1 MEIPAQ
7 SQQQR
12 SFHTMHNRNKSQSVF
27 YRLTV
32 TLIVA
37 ITFDATSLF
46 AFDDPASGPK
56 TEAQIVVPEHI
67 QSILATHCLDCHH
80 SDTAEGT
87 VELDQIEKLDAGAK
101 LELLNK
107 AQDQLFFGLMPP
119 KDASQ
124 PSTKDHKDLTTWIR
138 STLRTHNA
146 SELDKKLS
154 YPDFGNYVN
163 HQELFNSQ
171 APDAAYAPVRRW
183 LISPRIFEERVVNV
197 FGLEGRDLANARQ
210 NGFYGVTN
218 PFVLPEHSGVRDY
231 DLGTL
236 GGGTLLVMLDNAKW
250 IAEKQIVA
258 ARIKKGE
265 ITPKDFPNPKDRWY
279 PKTTPETFEN
289 IILKTSQPTLDE
301 IVAAINTQFERVLQ
315 RAPSASELDKYVAL
329 TASSIKLAGNVNGL
343 RQMLVSVL
351 LESEFLY
358 RIEFGG
364 GKTDEHGRR
373 KLTPREASF
382 AIAYALGDRGPD
394 ETLRDAANAG
404 KLLTKEDYH
413 REVTRLLD
421 DESYFRGAIGHAWG
435 SRDKIPPRLTSHP
448 RIIRFFREFFG
459 YPAALKIFK
468 DLKRSDGFYINPG
481 RGSNQTPG
489 HLVNEADRV
498 VAGIVESD
506 KDVFNTLLTTDKF
519 FLYHNRDNE
528 SGKRMIEGWRKA
540 YEALKDT
547 NWKDDPD
554 GVVKAHEELIKTH
567 IDRRGITGR
576 SKARHDNSLIRLMT
590 HFDHTFGKGNQPF
603 TTFPWAHGNHYW
615 HSPIYSLPRMPGRG
629 GYGTQD
635 NFDYQPVQPFP
646 MPGRKGILTHPA
658 WLVAHSGNFQTDPIR
673 RGRWIREKLL
683 AGRVPDVPITVDAQV
698 PEDPHKTFRQRVES
712 VTGQAECWK
721 CHQQMNP
728 LGMPFEGFDD
738 FGRIRSV
745 ESLEHPEN
753 LVKRNN
759 GNESDTYKTMPV
771 DTSGYLDGT
780 FDHALDGE
788 VTDAFDLIDRLAQ
801 SDRVRQSIIRHAFR
815 FFIGRNEMLSDS
827 KTLID
832 ADNAYVN
839 SGGSFR
845 AVIVSLLTSDS
856 FIYRKD
862 SESIVT
868 VQ

>member
-1 MEIPAQ
+1 
-7 SQQQR
+7 
-12 SFHTMHNRNKSQSVF
+12 MHHNNKSQSVF
-27 YRLTV
+27 YRLTLAV
-32 TLIVA
+32 FLAT
-37 ITFDATSLF
+37 TCDATSLF
-46 AFDDPASGPK
+46 ASDDSVPSPQ
-56 TEAQIVVPEHI
+56 TETPIVVPEHV
-67 QSILATHCLDCHH
+67 QTILATHCLDCHNK
-80 SDTAEGT
+80 DNAEGT
-87 VELDQIEKLDAGAK
+87 VQIDELEKLDQGAK

-124 PSTKDHKDLTTWIR
+124 PNAAARQVLTSWIR
-138 STLRTHNA
+138 STLQSHHA

-154 YPDFGNYVN
+154 YPDFGNYIN
-163 HQELFNSQ
+163 HQELFNGQ
-171 APDAAYAPVRRW
+171 NPEAAYTPARRW
-183 LISPRIFEERVVNV
+183 LVSPRIFEERVVNV
-197 FGLEGRDLANARQ
+197 FALEGRDLTNARQ

-218 PFVLPEHSGVRDY
+218 PFVLPDHSGVRDY

-250 IAEKQIVA
+250 IAAKQIVA

-279 PKTTPETFEN
+279 PKTTPATFET
-289 IILKTSQPTLDE
+289 IILKDSQPTLDE
-301 IVAAINTQFERVLQ
+301 IVAAINTQFDRVLQ
-315 RAPSASELDKYVAL
+315 RPPSASEREKYVSL
-329 TASSIKLAGNVNGL
+329 TESSINLAGNTNGL
-343 RQMLVSVL
+343 QQMLVSVL

-358 RIEFGG
+358 RLEFGG
-364 GKTDEHGRR
+364 GRTDEHGRR

-382 AIAYALGDRGPD
+382 ALAYALGDRGPD
-394 ETLRDAANAG
+394 QQLRDAADSG

-448 RIIRFFREFFG
+448 RVIRFFREFFG

-506 KDVFNTLLTTDKF
+506 KDVFKTLLTTDRF

-528 SGKRMIEGWRKA
+528 SGKSMIEGWLTA
-540 YEALKDT
+540 YEVLKDT
-547 NWKDDPD
+547 NWKEDPD
-554 GVVKAHEELIKTH
+554 GVVKEHEELIKTH

-590 HFDHTFGKGNQPF
+590 HFEHTFGKGNQPF

-615 HSPIYSLPRMPGRG
+615 HSPIYSLPRTPGRG
-629 GYGTQD
+629 GYGNQD
-635 NFDYQPVQPFP
+635 DFDYQPVQPFP

-698 PEDPHKTFRQRVES
+698 PEAPHKTFRQRVET
-712 VTGQAECWK
+712 VTGQTECWK

-738 FGRIRSV
+738 FGRIRTV

-780 FDHALDGE
+780 FDAALDGE

-832 ADNAYVN
+832 ADNAYVT
-839 SGGSFR
+839 SGGSFK

-862 SESIVT
+862 SDSMVT

>member
-1 MEIPAQ
+1 MH
-7 SQQQR
+7 
-12 SFHTMHNRNKSQSVF
+12 HTNKSRSVLN
-27 YRLTV
+27 RLTLAV
-32 TLIVA
+32 IMAT
-37 ITFDATSLF
+37 TCNATSLF
-46 AFDDPASGPK
+46 AINDTAPDPQAE
-56 TEAQIVVPEHI
+56 TLIVVPEHI
-67 QSILATHCLDCHH
+67 QTILANHCLDCHNE
-80 SDTAEGT
+80 DNTEGT
-87 VELDQIEKLDAGAK
+87 VQLDQIEDLDEGAK

-124 PSTKDHKDLTTWIR
+124 PEADDRKTLTTWIR
-138 STLRTHNA
+138 STLRNHHA

-154 YPDFGNYVN
+154 YPDFGNYIN
-163 HQELFNSQ
+163 HQELFNGQ
-171 APDAAYAPVRRW
+171 NQGAAYTPARRW
-183 LISPRIFEERVVNV
+183 LISPRIFEERIVNV
-197 FGLEGRDLANARQ
+197 FALEGRDLTTARQ

-218 PFVLPEHSGVRDY
+218 PFVLPDHSGVRDY

-250 IAEKQIVA
+250 IAAKQIVA

-265 ITPKDFPNPKDRWY
+265 MTPKDFPNPKDRWY
-279 PKTTPETFEN
+279 PKTTPAAFET
-289 IILKTSQPTLDE
+289 IILKDSKPTRDE
-301 IVAAINTQFERVLQ
+301 IVAAIDTQFERVLQ
-315 RAPSASELDKYVAL
+315 RTPSESEREKYVSL
-329 TASSIKLAGNVNGL
+329 TESSINLAGNTSGL
-343 RQMLVSVL
+343 QQMLVSVL

-364 GKTDEHGRR
+364 GNTDEHGRR

-394 ETLRDAANAG
+394 QQLRDAAMAG
-404 KLLTKEDYH
+404 ELLTKEDYH
-413 REVTRLLD
+413 REVTRLLAD
-421 DESYFRGAIGHAWG
+421 DSYFRGAIGHAWG

-506 KDVFNTLLTTDKF
+506 KDVFTSLLTTDKF

-528 SGKRMIEGWRKA
+528 SGKNMIEGWRKA
-540 YEALKDT
+540 YEVLKNT
-547 NWKDDPD
+547 NWKEDPD
-554 GVVKAHEELIKTH
+554 GVVKEHEELIKTH

-590 HFDHTFGKGNQPF
+590 HFEHTFGKGNQPF

-615 HSPIYSLPRMPGRG
+615 HSPIYSLPRTPGRG
-629 GYGTQD
+629 GYGNQD
-635 NFDYQPVQPFP
+635 DFDYQPVQPFP

-698 PEDPHKTFRQRVES
+698 PEDPHKTFRQRVET

-738 FGRIRSV
+738 FGRIRTV

-753 LVKRNN
+753 LVQRRN
-759 GNESDTYKTMPV
+759 GNEADLYKTLPV

-780 FDHALDGE
+780 LDPDLDGE
-788 VTDAFDLIDRLAQ
+788 VDDAFDLIDRLAQ

-832 ADNAYVN
+832 ADNAYVT
-839 SGGSFR
+839 SGGSFK

-862 SESIVT
+862 SGSIVT

>member
-1 MEIPAQ
+1 M
-7 SQQQR
+7 
-12 SFHTMHNRNKSQSVF
+12 F
-27 YRLTV
+27 YRLTLAV
-32 TLIVA
+32 IVA
-37 ITFDATSLF
+37 TTCDATFIF
-46 AFDDPASGPK
+46 AINDPVLGQKPASRI
-56 TEAQIVVPEHI
+56 IVPAHI
-67 QSILATHCLDCHH
+67 QTLLATHCLDCHNN
-80 SDTAEGT
+80 DNNEGT
-87 VELDQIEKLDAGAK
+87 VQLDGIEKLETGAK
-101 LELLNK
+101 LELLNG

-124 PSTKDHKDLTTWIR
+124 PNAKDRKVLTNWIR
-138 STLRTHNA
+138 STLRNHNA
-146 SELDKKLS
+146 SELDNKLS

-171 APDAAYAPVRRW
+171 NSDAAYTPARRW

-197 FGLEGRDLANARQ
+197 FALEGRDLTNARQ

-250 IAEKQIVA
+250 IAEKQIIA
-258 ARIKKGE
+258 ARIKKGD
-265 ITPKDFPNPKDRWY
+265 ITVDSFPNPKDRWY
-279 PKTTPETFEN
+279 PKTTPMEFEK
-289 IILKTSQPTLDE
+289 IILEDGKPTDTD
-301 IVAAINTQFERVLQ
+301 IIAAIHTQFTRVLQ
-315 RAPSASELDKYVAL
+315 RTPNVSELEKYLAL
-329 TASSIKLAGNVNGL
+329 TQASIKLGGNINGL
-343 RQMLVSVL
+343 RQMLISVL

-364 GKTDEHGRR
+364 GKVDQHGRR

-382 AIAYALGDRGPD
+382 AISYALGDRGPD
-394 ETLRDAANAG
+394 QTLTEAAQQDE
-404 KLLTKEDYH
+404 LLTKDDYL
-413 REVTRLLD
+413 REVNRLLED
-421 DESYFRGAIGHAWG
+421 PDYYRGAIDQAWG

-459 YPAALKIFK
+459 YPAALKVFK
-468 DLKRSDGFYINPG
+468 DLKRSGGFYINPG

-498 VAGIVESD
+498 VAGIVEAD
-506 KDVFNTLLTTDKF
+506 VDVFTNLLTTDKF

-528 SGKRMIEGWRKA
+528 SGKNMIEGWHKA
-540 YEALKDT
+540 YEVLRDT

-554 GVVKAHEELIKTH
+554 GVVKEHEELIKQH
-567 IDRRGITGR
+567 LDRRGITGR

-590 HFDHTFGKGNQPF
+590 HFEHTFGKGNQPF

-615 HSPIYSLPRMPGRG
+615 HSPIYSLPRTPGRG
-629 GYGTQD
+629 SYGTRD
-635 NFDYQPVQPFP
+635 DFDYQPVQPFP

-683 AGRVPDVPITVDAQV
+683 AGHVPDVPITVDAQV
-698 PEDPHKTFRQRVES
+698 PDDPHKTFRQRVEM
-712 VTGQAECWK
+712 VTEKGECWK
-721 CHQQMNP
+721 CHQHMNP
-728 LGMPFEGFDD
+728 LGMPFENFDD
-738 FGRIRSV
+738 FGRIRTV
-745 ESLEHPEN
+745 ENLEHPEN

-771 DTSGYLDGT
+771 DTSGHLDGT
-780 FDHALDGE
+780 FDEALDGQ

-801 SDRVRQSIIRHAFR
+801 STRVRQSIIRHAFR

-832 ADNAYVN
+832 ADNAYVAN
-839 SGGSFR
+839 GGSFK

-862 SESIVT
+862 SGSIVT

>member
-1 MEIPAQ
+1 
-7 SQQQR
+7 
-12 SFHTMHNRNKSQSVF
+12 MHNRKKIYSVF
-27 YRLTV
+27 YRLTLAV
-32 TLIVA
+32 IVA
-37 ITFDATSLF
+37 TTFNATSLL
-46 AFDDPASGPK
+46 ASNDPVTGPK
-56 TEAQIVVPEHI
+56 TENQIVVPEHI
-67 QSILATHCLDCHH
+67 REILASHCLDCH
-80 SDTAEGT
+80 SQGDAEGSVQVDT
-87 VELDQIEKLDAGAK
+87 ITDLESDAK
-101 LELLNK
+101 LQLLNRI
-107 AQDQLFFGLMPP
+107 QDQLFFGLMPP
-119 KDASQ
+119 DDANQ
-124 PSTKDHKDLTTWIR
+124 LNAEDREVLTKWIR
-138 STLRTHNA
+138 STLRKQNA

-154 YPDFGNYVN
+154 YPDYGNYVN
-163 HQELFNSQ
+163 HRALFNGKHSRT
-171 APDAAYAPVRRW
+171 AYTPARRW
-183 LISPRIFEERVVNV
+183 LISPRIFEERVVNL
-197 FGLEGRDLANARQ
+197 FALEGRDLTNARQ

-218 PFVLPEHSGVRDY
+218 PFVLPDQSGVRDY

-265 ITPKDFPNPKDRWY
+265 ITPNDFPNPKDRWY

-289 IILKTSQPTLDE
+289 IILKNSGPTIDE

-329 TASSIKLAGNVNGL
+329 TESSIELAGNINGL

-394 ETLRDAANAG
+394 QQLRDAATAG

-413 REVTRLLD
+413 REVTRLLED
-421 DESYFRGAIGHAWG
+421 DSYYRGAIGHAWG

-448 RIIRFFREFFG
+448 RIVRFFREFFG

-506 KDVFNTLLTTDKF
+506 KDVFHNLLTTDKF

-528 SGKRMIEGWRKA
+528 SGKRMIEGWRIA
-540 YEALKDT
+540 YEVLKDT
-547 NWKDDPD
+547 NWKEDPD

-567 IDRRGITGR
+567 LDRRGITGR

-590 HFDHTFGKGNQPF
+590 HFEHTFGKGNQPF

-629 GYGTQD
+629 GYGNQD
-635 NFDYQPVQPFP
+635 NFDYQPVQPFA

-698 PEDPHKTFRQRVES
+698 PEDPHKTFRQRVEA
-712 VTGQAECWK
+712 VTEQTECWK
-721 CHQQMNP
+721 CHQHMNP

-738 FGRIRSV
+738 FGRIRTV

-753 LVKRNN
+753 LVQRNN
-759 GNESDTYKTMPV
+759 GNESDTYKTLPV
-771 DTSGYLDGT
+771 DTSGQLDGT
-780 FDHALDGE
+780 FDEALDGE
-788 VTDAFDLIDRLAQ
+788 VSDAFDLIDRLAQ

-815 FFIGRNEMLSDS
+815 FFIGRNETLSDS

-832 ADNAYVN
+832 ADNAYVT
-839 SGGSFR
+839 SGGSFK

>member
-1 MEIPAQ
+1 
-7 SQQQR
+7 
-12 SFHTMHNRNKSQSVF
+12 MHNRNKNPSVF
-27 YRLTV
+27 YRLTLAV
-32 TLIVA
+32 IVA
-37 ITFDATSLF
+37 TACDATSIF
-46 AFDDPASGPK
+46 AINDSVSGAK
-56 TEAQIVVPEHI
+56 TAARIVVPPHI
-67 QSILATHCLDCHH
+67 QALLATHCLDCHNN
-80 SDTAEGT
+80 DTAEGT
-87 VELDQIEKLDAGAK
+87 VQFDGIEKLETGAK

-124 PSTKDHKDLTTWIR
+124 PNAEDRKVLTTWIR
-138 STLRTHNA
+138 STLRNHNA

-171 APDAAYAPVRRW
+171 KSVAAYTPARRW

-197 FGLEGRDLANARQ
+197 FALEGRDLTNTRQ

-218 PFVLPEHSGVRDY
+218 PFVLPDHSGVRDY

-250 IAEKQIVA
+250 IAEKQIIA
-258 ARIKKGE
+258 ARIKKGD
-265 ITPKDFPNPKDRWY
+265 ITADGFPNPKDRWY
-279 PKTTPETFEN
+279 PKTTPVEFEK
-289 IILKTSQPTLDE
+289 IILEDGKPTDAD
-301 IVAAINTQFERVLQ
+301 IIAAIDTQFARVLQ
-315 RAPSASELDKYVAL
+315 RTPNESELKKYLAL
-329 TASSIKLAGNVNGL
+329 TQASINLGGNINGL

-364 GKTDEHGRR
+364 GKVDQHGRR
-373 KLTPREASF
+373 RLTPREASF
-382 AIAYALGDRGPD
+382 AISYALGDRGPD
-394 ETLRDAANAG
+394 QTLTEAAQQD
-404 KLLTKEDYH
+404 KLLTKDDYL
-413 REVTRLLD
+413 REVTRLLED
-421 DESYFRGAIGHAWG
+421 TDYYRGAIDQAWG

-459 YPAALKIFK
+459 YPAALKVFK

-498 VAGIVESD
+498 VAGIVEAD
-506 KDVFNTLLTTDKF
+506 VDVFTKLLTTDKF

-528 SGKRMIEGWRKA
+528 SGKSMIEGWRKA
-540 YEALKDT
+540 YEVLKDT

-567 IDRRGITGR
+567 LDRRGITGR

-590 HFDHTFGKGNQPF
+590 HFEHTFGKGNQPF

-629 GYGTQD
+629 GYGNQD
-635 NFDYQPVQPFP
+635 DFDYQPVQPFS

-698 PEDPHKTFRQRVES
+698 PEDPHKTFRQRVEA
-712 VTGQAECWK
+712 VTEQAECWK

-738 FGRIRSV
+738 FGRIRIA

-753 LVKRNN
+753 LVQRKN
-759 GNESDTYKTMPV
+759 GNESDIYQTLPV
-771 DTSGYLDGT
+771 DTSGQLDGT
-780 FDHALDGE
+780 FDEALDGE
-788 VTDAFDLIDRLAQ
+788 VSDAFDLIDRLAQ

-815 FFIGRNEMLSDS
+815 FFIGRNETLSDS

-832 ADNAYVN
+832 ADNAYVA

-862 SESIVT
+862 GESIVT